1 MALLGFFQ
9 KNSEVKPMWIRIV
22 LGWVE
27 EGGLIDLGPMG
38 FCYKGPT
45 N

>member
-1 MALLGFFQ
+1 
-9 KNSEVKPMWIRIV
+9 MWIRIV

-27 EGGLIDLGPMG
+27 EGGGLIDLGPMG
-38 FCYKGPT
+38 GFCYRGPT